1 MMAISS
7 SNTRLLATALSS
19 RFFAP
24 AYSALACRRHSTIT
38 GIASPY
44 TCSSPG
50 PGSWVTNSRC
60 SLHAGLHHRLLDRR
74 QSRFCPVPSVL
85 PGLRLR
91 QPSHPLGL
99 LLPQSLDLSR
109 DCCPNLFEAASELPL
124 QLLQPPLQGI
134 VALPLPR
141 RRRACPRL

>member
-60 SLHAGLHHRLLDRR
+60 SLHAGFTTGCSTAAMAYSTD
-74 QSRFCPVPSVL
+74 PVQYLVREQGEL
-85 PGLRLR
+85 AMWMKIYY
-91 QPSHPLGL
+91 
-99 LLPQSLDLSR
+99 DLK
-109 DCCPNLFEAASELPL
+109 
-124 QLLQPPLQGI
+124 
-134 VALPLPR
+134 
-141 RRRACPRL
+141 